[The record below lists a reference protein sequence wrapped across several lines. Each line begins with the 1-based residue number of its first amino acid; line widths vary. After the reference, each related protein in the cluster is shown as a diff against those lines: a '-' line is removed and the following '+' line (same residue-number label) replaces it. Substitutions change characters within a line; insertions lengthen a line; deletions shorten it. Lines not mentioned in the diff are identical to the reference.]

1 MGGQLSEL
9 YERNIPYVKQYDAN
23 GEVTNPIRGLYPN
36 RGPNRKTRRMG
47 DGRFMNNRKSAQI
60 QVVPGR
66 PPVKYRKVLQ
76 RYYKKD
82 GSIGIVK
89 HYLETK

>member
-1 MGGQLSEL
+1 MGGQLGEM
-9 YERNIPYVKQYDAN
+9 YERNIPYVKQH
-23 GEVTNPIRGLYPN
+23 GEYGELVNPIRGLYPN

-47 DGRFMNNRKSAQI
+47 EGRFMNNRNSAQI
-60 QVVPGR
+60 QVVLGR